1 VTAEPPGPDELVA
14 PPARQLR
21 KATLAVYAIFIVN
34 GFAFASWASRIP
46 QFRDD
51 LGVNPA
57 QLGLILLSAAL
68 GSLVALPLSGIVVTH
83 IGEARAIVL
92 MSMLLATGL
101 VVAGIGATHG
111 MFPVI
116 LGLALVG
123 FGNAVWDVA
132 MNVHGAL
139 VEQHLGRAI
148 MPRFHAGFSVGTVVG
163 ALLGSVMVA
172 AGVGISP
179 HLVIVA
185 AVVVVTAPAATH
197 FLLPGHHATPTH
209 PDGSRRSPLQ
219 AWTEPRTLLIGVF
232 VLCMAFTE
240 GTGNDWL
247 GLAMID
253 GYGAPAAV
261 GSLTFAIFVAAMT
274 AGRWFGPGLLDRHGR
289 VAVLRGSVL
298 LALVG
303 LILVVFSGTLITA
316 IIGAVAWGLGAA
328 LGFPVG
334 MSAAADDPRYA
345 AGRVSTVASI
355 GYTAFLAGPPL
366 IGFLGNHFGVL
377 HALTV
382 AAGLL
387 ALAAI
392 IAGVCRPLVPEALTV
407 AADRAQY

>member
-1 VTAEPPGPDELVA
+1 VTTEPYRPDVLVA
-14 PPARQLR
+14 PPATQLR
-21 KATLAVYAIFIVN
+21 KATLAVYAVFIVN

-51 LGVNPA
+51 LGVSPA
-57 QLGLILLSAAL
+57 QLGLILLAAAL
-68 GSLVALPLSGIVVTH
+68 GSLVALPLSGIMVTRL
-83 IGEARAIVL
+83 GESRAIVA
-92 MSMLLATGL
+92 MSMLLAAGL

-111 MFPVI
+111 VFPVI
-116 LGLALVG
+116 VGLALIG

-132 MNVHGAL
+132 MNVHAAL
-139 VEQHLGRAI
+139 VEKHVGRAI

-163 ALLGSVMVA
+163 ALLGSLIVA

-179 HLVIVA
+179 HLVLVA
-185 AVVVVTAPAATH
+185 AVVVVTIPAAIR
-197 FLLPGHHATPTH
+197 FFLPGQHAAPTH
-209 PDGSRRSPLQ
+209 PDGSRRSPLR

-274 AGRWFGPGLLDRHGR
+274 AGRWFGPALLDRHGR
-289 VAVLRGSVL
+289 VPVLRGSVL

-316 IIGAVAWGLGAA
+316 MIGAVAWGLGAA

-334 MSAAADDPRYA
+334 MSAAGDDPPYA

-366 IGFLGNHFGVL
+366 IGFLGNHVGVL
-377 HALTV
+377 HSLTV

-387 ALAAI
+387 ALAVVV
-392 IAGVCRPLVPEALTV
+392 AGACRPLVPEHSTV
-407 AADRAQY
+407 NAARTQS